1 MNHFP
6 AQENSLVIGVD
17 IGGTK
22 VAAGLVDDKGEI
34 HNSVKMPMVVSG
46 TAEDGLAAVKGAID
60 SVLQSYKGKCSIR
73 AIGVCAPGPL
83 DARTGFII
91 NPPNLP
97 CWRDYHLT
105 RAISDHYGIP
115 THVDNDANGAAI
127 AEAEWGAGRGY
138 KNIFYTTI
146 GTGIGTGIIIDA
158 RLLYG
163 RTGIAG
169 EGGHVS
175 IDRHGPICS
184 CGKPGCIEI
193 FASGPAIARRARE
206 KLAAGNSKSKIL
218 ELAGGDLNAVRSETV
233 GRAYNAGDAVA
244 AELLDETVDY
254 LSLWLS
260 NMIDLLDPDVAI
272 FGGSVSA
279 MFYPFLDEMLQR
291 AAKVCVNTRAH
302 ELLVLPARYGEEAGI
317 AGAASLCFGTLT
329 SLEQAPLA
337 RV

>member
-1 MNHFP
+1 MTHLP
-6 AQENSLVIGVD
+6 AENSFVIGVD

-22 VAAGLVDDKGEI
+22 VAAGLVDGKGGI

-46 TAEDGLAAVKGAID
+46 TAEEGLAAVKAAID
-60 SVLQSYKGKCSIR
+60 AILQASKGKCSIR
-73 AIGVCAPGPL
+73 AIGICAPGPL

-138 KNIFYTTI
+138 RNIFYTTI
-146 GTGIGTGIIIDA
+146 GTGIGTGIIIDG

-175 IDRHGPICS
+175 IDRNGPICS

-193 FASGPAIARRARE
+193 FASGPAIARRAQER
-206 KLAAGNSKSKIL
+206 LAAGKMKSKIF
-218 ELAGGDLNAVRSETV
+218 ELVGGDINAVRAETV
-233 GRAYNAGDAVA
+233 GRAYEAGDALA

-254 LSLWLS
+254 LALWLS

-272 FGGSVSA
+272 FGGAVST
-279 MFYPFLDEMLQR
+279 MFYPFLDEMLRR
-291 AAKVCVNTRAH
+291 AADLCVNTRAH
-302 ELLVLPARYGEEAGI
+302 ELLVLPAHYGEEAGI
-317 AGAASLCFGTLT
+317 AGAASLCFGTST

-337 RV
+337 RI